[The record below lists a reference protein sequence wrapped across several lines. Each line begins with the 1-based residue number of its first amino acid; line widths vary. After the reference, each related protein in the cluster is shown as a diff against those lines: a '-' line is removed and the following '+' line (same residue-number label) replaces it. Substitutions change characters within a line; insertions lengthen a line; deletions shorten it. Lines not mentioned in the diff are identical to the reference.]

1 MSEVVEMIRVQF
13 DYMDGKLSLREAL
26 DAFEECGSD
35 CTRGQLEKM
44 LRESPRYNVTNIKEP
59 RTEDEV

>member
-35 CTRGQLEKM
+35 CTRGATGEDAARVAALQRNKH
-44 LRESPRYNVTNIKEP
+44 K
-59 RTEDEV
+59 RTEDRG